1 MHTLL
6 VVDDQR
12 GMRLLLG
19 EVFHQEGLRVITA
32 ASGTEALTILQLT
45 PPDLMLLD
53 LKLPKLDGRTV
64 LQKAIRLC
72 PELRVIVMTAD
83 YNEDCALQ
91 LLSYAGVV
99 AVIAKPFDVHRLRE
113 LVTRHLFSGHGTIAG
128 PD

>member
-12 GMRLLLG
+12 GMRLLLR
-19 EVFHQEGLRVITA
+19 EVFHQEGLCVITA

-45 PPDLMLLD
+45 LPDLMLLD

-64 LQKAIRLC
+64 LQQAIRLC
-72 PELRVIVMTAD
+72 PELRVIVMTAA

>member
-12 GMRLLLG
+12 GMRLLLR
-19 EVFHQEGLRVITA
+19 EVFHQEGLCVITA

-45 PPDLMLLD
+45 LPDLMLLD

-113 LVTRHLFSGHGTIAG
+113 LVTHHLFGGHGTIAG

>member
-12 GMRLLLG
+12 GMRLLLR
-19 EVFHQEGLRVITA
+19 EVFHQEGLCVITA

-45 PPDLMLLD
+45 LPDLMLLD

>member
-12 GMRLLLG
+12 GMRLLLR
-19 EVFHQEGLRVITA
+19 EVFHQEGLCVITA
-32 ASGTEALTILQLT
+32 ASGTEALTIVRLT

-113 LVTRHLFSGHGTIAG
+113 LVTHHLFGGHGTIAG

>member
-12 GMRLLLG
+12 GMRLLLR
-19 EVFHQEGLRVITA
+19 EVFHQEGLCVITA
-32 ASGTEALTILQLT
+32 ASGTEALTIVRLT

-72 PELRVIVMTAD
+72 PELRVIVMTAA

-113 LVTRHLFSGHGTIAG
+113 LVTHHLFGGHGTIAG

>member
-12 GMRLLLG
+12 GMRLLLR
-19 EVFHQEGLRVITA
+19 EVFHQEGLCVITA
-32 ASGTEALTILQLT
+32 ASGTEALTIVRLT